1 MTDNATGSG
10 NALLA
15 SQPIYNRAN
24 EIAGF
29 ELLYRND
36 AGQSVFDIGEDQA
49 TSELLFNYCT
59 GVSQQADHYHQPA
72 FINVTR
78 EFLCSGAS
86 LPIDPSR
93 VIIELVE
100 RLEPDAALVEAV
112 ASWYSKGFRF
122 ALDDFEFKPSWAPLL
137 RYTDII
143 KVDIDATSL
152 EDAIRH
158 RQALARYPLRWL
170 AERVETGE
178 QHQQYLK
185 AGFDLF
191 QGYFLA
197 KPGVIYGK
205 KLSPAA
211 LNLARLIGLLF
222 SEEPDLDEVTNVLVN
237 DPVLSVSLIRIVN
250 SPLYKSQ
257 QHISTMKE
265 VVVRLGIVAIRRWA
279 ILISSLQA
287 SSPETART
295 ILIRAQACSAL
306 APHYK
311 AEPIDINRAFLAGLL
326 SGADVMLE
334 VDLESFL
341 GEMDLS
347 TDIKDAALHRRGA
360 LGAVVSK
367 VEEVERCLALKS
379 NPMSINRTLLQIY
392 DESARN
398 VQALFNEVV

>member
-1 MTDNATGSG
+1 MSDTTTSRSNV
-10 NALLA
+10 LLA
-15 SQPIYNRAN
+15 SQPIYDRAN
-24 EIAGF
+24 QIAGF

-36 AGQSVFDIGEDQA
+36 AGQSVFDIGEDRA
-49 TSELLFNYCT
+49 TSELLYNYCT
-59 GVSQQADHYHQPA
+59 GVSQQVDHFHQPA

-112 ASWYSKGFRF
+112 ANWHSKGFRF
-122 ALDDFEFKPSWAPLL
+122 ALDDFEFKPSWKPLL

-143 KVDIDATSL
+143 KVDIEATAFEEAL
-152 EDAIRH
+152 RR
-158 RQALARYPLRWL
+158 RQELARYPLRWL
-170 AERVETGE
+170 AERVETGA
-178 QHQQYLK
+178 QHQQYLD

-222 SEEPDLDEVTNVLVN
+222 SEEPDLDAVTNVLVN
-237 DPVLSVSLIRIVN
+237 DPVLSISLIRIVN

-295 ILIRAQACSAL
+295 VLIRAQACSAL

-311 AEPIDINRAFLAGLL
+311 AESIDTNRAFLAGLL

-334 VDLESFL
+334 VDLASFL

-347 TDIKDAALHRRGA
+347 VDIKEAALHRRGA
-360 LGAVVSK
+360 LGMVVQR
-367 VEEVERCLALKS
+367 VEEVERRLALKS
-379 NPMSINRTLLQIY
+379 APLSINRTLLRIY
-392 DESARN
+392 DESAQN
-398 VQALFNEVV
+398 VQALFNEVI